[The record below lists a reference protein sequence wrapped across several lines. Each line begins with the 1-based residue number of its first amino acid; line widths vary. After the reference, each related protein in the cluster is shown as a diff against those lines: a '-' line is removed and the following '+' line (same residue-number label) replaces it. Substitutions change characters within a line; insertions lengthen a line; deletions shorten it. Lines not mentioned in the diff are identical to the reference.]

1 MFVEPS
7 GINTVL
13 IKVFM
18 RCVMVT
24 DEGRFCR

>member
-18 RCVMVT
+18 RCVIVT